1 MLNRLPPASLAA
13 AACALGTALLMVP
26 AAHFLVRAPQPIA
39 AVAAAATPEW
49 PLRRHVQSETYFG
62 LNDVNPDIPAR
73 TMAELVDIVDDDGF
87 TAPHADAFKRAGGR
101 IAIAYT
107 DPTYVPYC
115 RPPFRPPAGKCEG
128 PVGVLVASDERAW
141 FHDAHGE
148 RLHRPGSHGF
158 SQEILNVAS
167 PEAQRAYA
175 RTTAAILAK
184 SPRLDGFEADD
195 SGGTFD
201 AGADLPPGAN
211 VFGGFSG
218 YAVEIRDA
226 EMWKRAELQIFAA
239 AGRPVIIN
247 GSGPDWQPAY
257 GGLFIDSPNVMGE
270 QYEGCFNN
278 EGGYRYSTRNDTF
291 RRAAN
296 GILTVQRHGKL
307 AVCFPTGDTAPAHR
321 LYAYA
326 AWLLVYDPR
335 TSVFK
340 MSTPLP
346 DGHAI
351 YPETALVPR
360 APAATAHTSVDELR
374 NVGVYVREFGTC
386 AIDGETIGPCA
397 AVVNASASD
406 DAAIPALSR
415 RYTRSIALDGRSLDR
430 GGRPFVI
437 TGTPRGLAPTTA
449 AILVR

>member
-1 MLNRLPPASLAA
+1 MLNRLLPATLAVAVATAA
-13 AACALGTALLMVP
+13 AAPAP
-26 AAHFLVRAPQPIA
+26 AASPP
-39 AVAAAATPEW
+39 
-49 PLRRHVQSETYFG
+49 RRHVQSETYYG
-62 LNDVNPDIPAR
+62 LNDVNIDVPAR

-101 IAIAYT
+101 MAFAYT

-115 RPPFRPPAGKCEG
+115 RPPFRAPAGKCDG
-128 PVGVLVASDERAW
+128 PVGVLVAGDERAW
-141 FHDAHGE
+141 LHDERGE
-148 RLHRPGSHGF
+148 RLHRAGTHGF
-158 SQEILNVAS
+158 HQEILNVAS
-167 PEAQRAYA
+167 PLAQRAYA
-175 RTTAAILAK
+175 RTTAGILAK
-184 SPRLDGFEADD
+184 SPRLDGFMADD

-201 AGADLPPGAN
+201 AGEGLPPGAN
-211 VFGGFSG
+211 VFGDFSG
-218 YAVEIRDA
+218 SAVEIRDA
-226 EMWKRAELQIFAA
+226 ETWKRAESQMLAA
-239 AGRPVIIN
+239 AGRPVIVN

-257 GGLFIDSPNVMGE
+257 GGFFLDLPYVMGQ

-278 EGGYRYSTRNDTF
+278 AGGYRYSTRNDTF

-296 GILTVQRHGKL
+296 GMLAVQRHGKL
-307 AVCFPTGDTAPAHR
+307 AVCLPTGDTSPAHR

-340 MSTPLP
+340 MSEPLP

-351 YPETALVPR
+351 YPETALVPS
-360 APAATAHTSVDELR
+360 APAATARASVDELR
-374 NVGVYVREFGTC
+374 SGGVYVREFGTC

-397 AVVNASASD
+397 SVVNASASEG
-406 DAAIPALSR
+406 AAIPALSR

-430 GGRPFVI
+430 GGRPFAI
-437 TGTPRGLAPTTA
+437 AGTPRALAPTTA